1 MSKTRWFVF
10 TMLHPILCRI
20 FYHQITE
27 TALLVAC
34 GHMESLM
41 ETKSCYLA
49 WRIWTDSIRALLP
62 SEQAERRCMPMCNA
76 EQAACRTRHCCRHL
90 WIPRVAVTWWH
101 YQSLTAKNSQS
112 LTLTCLPCHCIP
124 FLSLFLKF
132 FWFWSPPLALWH
144 VLPSVHADGAIQRSQ
159 KVWCP
164 QIPLDS
170 VGLYHRAVGKTNGK
184 LENTFQSTEQ
194 SRLM

>member
-1 MSKTRWFVF
+1 MENLNRQYQSSPPIRTGREKVYAYVQCWASCLQNTPLLQAPLDSKGGC
-10 TMLHPILCRI
+10 H
-20 FYHQITE
+20 
-27 TALLVAC
+27 
-34 GHMESLM
+34 
-41 ETKSCYLA
+41 
-49 WRIWTDSIRALLP
+49 
-62 SEQAERRCMPMCNA
+62 
-76 EQAACRTRHCCRHL
+76 
-90 WIPRVAVTWWH
+90 WWH